1 MDPLEALG
9 VFLVVVAVGLVIAA
23 CALVATWLALL
34 AAGALVASG
43 GVLLI
48 YLADQ
53 RARKA
58 AASGRVR
65 NAA

>member
-1 MDPLEALG
+1 MDPLELLG
-9 VFLVVVAVGLVIAA
+9 VFLVIVAAGLVIAA

-34 AAGALVASG
+34 AAGTLVACG

-53 RARKA
+53 RVRKA
-58 AASGRVR
+58 AAKTVR
-65 NAA
+65 NVA

>member
-9 VFLVVVAVGLVIAA
+9 VFLVIVAVGLVIAA

-34 AAGALVASG
+34 AAGVLTAMG

-53 RARKA
+53 RARRA
-58 AASGRVR
+58 AQAKVR
-65 NAA
+65 TVA